1 MSAPFTTYAQNF
13 EDVMLYRAL
22 GDVDRGVYIDIGAQ
36 DPDIDSVSKAFY
48 ERGWHGTHIEPV
60 PEYAERLRVA
70 RPGDTIVEAA
80 ASNEIGTTTL
90 TVFPF
95 TGLSTVDPALAQR
108 SIDLGV
114 RHQPEPV
121 TVPTITLAA
130 LASQLPASTVHWL
143 KIDVEGHERAVLEGW
158 DTNTLR
164 PWVIVVEATLPNAPT
179 PNYAEWEPI
188 VLEAGYTC
196 VYDDGLNRFYIE
208 PQRQDL
214 AQAFSCPPNPFDNIQ
229 LSRHS
234 TLCRDVLEEAGQ
246 QFGPLK
252 RELESMRAVVVD
264 LECEL
269 EQSQAA
275 YSQLLLSWSWRLT
288 SPMRKFVD
296 LFHILL
302 RRKKGPDQ
310 GAPSREDRPSSSQE
324 ALSPMGKKWRERLL
338 KLMPS
343 DDD

>member
-1 MSAPFTTYAQNF
+1 M
-13 EDVMLYRAL
+13 
-22 GDVDRGVYIDIGAQ
+22 
-36 DPDIDSVSKAFY
+36 
-48 ERGWHGTHIEPV
+48 
-60 PEYAERLRVA
+60 
-70 RPGDTIVEAA
+70 
-80 ASNEIGTTTL
+80 
-90 TVFPF
+90 
-95 TGLSTVDPALAQR
+95 
-108 SIDLGV
+108 
-114 RHQPEPV
+114 
-121 TVPTITLAA
+121 
-130 LASQLPASTVHWL
+130 HWL

-158 DTNTLR
+158 DANTLR

-179 PNYAEWEPI
+179 SNYAEWEPI

-214 AQAFSCPPNPFDNIQ
+214 AQAFACPPNPFDNIQ

-269 EQSQAA
+269 EQSRAA

-288 SPMRKFVD
+288 SPMRKLVD

-302 RRKKGPDQ
+302 RRKEGSDQ
-310 GAPSREDRPSSSQE
+310 GDPVRKDKPSLSQE